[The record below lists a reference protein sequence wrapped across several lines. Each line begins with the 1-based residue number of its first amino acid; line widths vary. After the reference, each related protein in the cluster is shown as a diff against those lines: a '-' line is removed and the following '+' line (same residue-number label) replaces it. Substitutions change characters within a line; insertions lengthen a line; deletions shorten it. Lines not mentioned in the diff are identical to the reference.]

1 MKKII
6 LPLFILLSISTFA
19 QTNNELL
26 PYNPDVDGN
35 GIIGSSD
42 LIGFLPLYGENFQ
55 ADGVLPIELGG
66 TGETSITDI
75 RKTLNIS
82 AFQDDT
88 LDVGIQIGG
97 CGLPFACNY
106 DLAADYTI
114 IAMCDFTSCQGC
126 TNSTACNYDVNSYLD
141 DGSCILPQIGYDCNG
156 ECIDDDNDGICDEV
170 EPYLEPNCNNQL
182 ACNFGTPD
190 EACIF
195 LDDNGNV
202 CAQGGCTIVGA
213 LNYNENADF
222 NDGSCEYFLVGGIV
236 NGTFKVTETFNHGFG
251 NSVTGAYAQASGRNN
266 IASGTYSFASNQN
279 CSATSICASAQNE
292 GTTASGVASHAEGFT
307 TLASGFS
314 SHAEG
319 RNTTASGDY
328 SHAQGYN
335 TTASGYYS
343 HAQGRNSE
351 ATNNATTAIGYGVVA
366 DQENS
371 LVVGKYNEENREGT
385 LFVVGDGESD
395 AARSNAFE
403 VSSDGAL
410 VNGDLVVSG
419 GISLD
424 GQELLQ
430 IIAGL
435 QAQIDALQAEI
446 DGMIGGE

>member
-35 GIIGSSD
+35 GIIGSPD

-75 RKTLNIS
+75 RTTLNIS

-88 LDVGIQIGG
+88 LD
-97 CGLPFACNY
+97 
-106 DLAADYTI
+106 
-114 IAMCDFTSCQGC
+114 
-126 TNSTACNYDVNSYLD
+126 
-141 DGSCILPQIGYDCNG
+141 
-156 ECIDDDNDGICDEV
+156 
-170 EPYLEPNCNNQL
+170 
-182 ACNFGTPD
+182 
-190 EACIF
+190 
-195 LDDNGNV
+195 
-202 CAQGGCTIVGA
+202 
-213 LNYNENADF
+213 
-222 NDGSCEYFLVGGIV
+222 GGIV

-328 SHAQGYN
+328 SHAQG
-335 TTASGYYS
+335 
-343 HAQGRNSE
+343 RNSE
-351 ATNNATTAIGYGVVA
+351 ATNNAATAIGYGVVA

-371 LVVGKYNEENREGT
+371 LVVGKHNEENREGT
-385 LFVVGDGESD
+385 LFVVGDGEGD